1 MKEQVNRLKE
11 FFNRKSQFKN
21 ELSWKRTFTALKYP
35 NYRLW
40 FWGQMTSLFGT
51 WMQSTAQGFLI
62 FQLTHSPIF
71 LGYVGFAAGIPAL
84 IFTLYGGVIADR
96 FSKRDVLIATQFV
109 MMILALVQAFLT
121 FTGLIQPWH
130 LIALAFLLG
139 IANAFDSPARQAFV
153 LEMVERKDLV
163 NAIALNSTMFNSAS
177 ALGPAIAGVTYALFG
192 PAWCFMIN
200 GVSFIGVIA
209 ALKMMKLPK
218 FEKPP
223 AVNSVIAEL
232 KEGINYVLHKEK
244 LILALI
250 VTVTV
255 TGMFGISFATL
266 FPAWAVKIL
275 HGDAATNGLIQSA
288 RGAGALAGALAVA
301 AISHLH
307 IKGKLF
313 SIGTFAF
320 PILLIVFQFINW
332 LPASM
337 IVLFFIGFASL
348 MTFSV
353 ANGLVQTLVSDSL
366 RGRVM
371 AIYSITF
378 FGFMPVCS
386 LIIGAIAEKL
396 GEPAAVFINAVVLLI
411 YAVVLWIFV
420 PKLRAQ
426 K

>member
-209 ALKMMKLPK
+209 ALKMMRLPK

-223 AVNSVIAEL
+223 RTGSVIAEL

-244 LILALI
+244 LILALTL
-250 VTVTV
+250 TVTI
-255 TGMFGISFATL
+255 TGMFGISFGTL

-320 PILLIVFQFINW
+320 PILLIVFQFISW
-332 LPASM
+332 LPATM

-378 FGFMPVCS
+378 FGFMPIGS

-396 GEPAAVFINAVVLLI
+396 SEPTAVLINAVILLI
-411 YAVVLWIFV
+411 YAIVLWIFV